1 MITETPAATP
11 IEDSTLA
18 RQLAPRLPS
27 ATYRLQFNRLF
38 TFADARRLL
47 AYLDELGISDV
58 YASPYLRARADS
70 THGYDIADHNQLNP
84 AVGDEAEYDALVH
97 ELHARGMGQ
106 ILDVVP
112 NHMGIGES
120 TNSWWMDVLENGPS
134 SRFAP
139 FFDIDWHPLKAE
151 LENKVLLPILGQQ
164 YGRVLENCEL
174 VLSYDDGAFFL
185 RYWQTDLPIN
195 PRTYVD
201 ILGMPLEQ
209 LIVTLGSEHEQV
221 LEYQSV
227 MTGLEH
233 LPPRTETERAKVVER
248 GREKEI
254 LKRRLSALA
263 DSAPEVRAAI
273 EQTVLRF
280 NGERGD
286 PRSFDLL
293 DALIERQAYRLS
305 YWRVAAEEINYRRF
319 FDVNDLAA
327 IRMDRIEVFE
337 ATHKLVLQ
345 LLAEGKISGLRV
357 DHPDGLWDPAGYF
370 RRLQESYVDAI
381 DERRKTKDETSA
393 NGAENNA
400 PATRS
405 DPSSFVLR
413 PRSDRPLYIVAEK
426 ILARGEHL
434 PEDWAVHGTS
444 GYDYLNAL
452 NGIFVD
458 GSTER
463 RFSEIYADF
472 IGTRLG
478 FDDLVYATR
487 KQIMLVS
494 MASEINVLAYQLNR
508 ISEHNRYYRDFT
520 LYSLREAL
528 RELIACF
535 PVYRT
540 YIVATTEQIE
550 ERDRIVIETA
560 VNRARGRNP
569 TIDPSIYDFL
579 REILLLR
586 YPDTLDPAAREE
598 QRTFV
603 MKFQQLT
610 GPVMAKG
617 MEDTAFYIYNRL
629 TSLNEVGGEPQ
640 RFGATVASF
649 HRQNQERLRD
659 WPAAMLATSTHDT
672 KRSEDVRARISVLS
686 ELPEQWRKALTRWS
700 RWNRRKKI
708 DVDGKP
714 APHRNEEYL
723 LYQTLLGVWPFEMT
737 KDERPTTNRN
747 DENLSSL
754 VVGRSSEFV
763 ARIQAYMVKAIRE
776 AKVNTSWL
784 NPNTTYDE
792 AVRAFVAAILED
804 TPGNRFLADFRS
816 LQATV
821 AHFGAFNALSQTLL
835 KLTSTGVPDVYQG
848 SELWDFSLVDPDN
861 RRPVDYDL
869 RAWWLGELIDPPG
882 GRADLARSLVDS
894 KADGRIKLY
903 LTHRALR
910 FRRDH
915 AELFRA
921 GSYVPLEATGDA
933 GEHIVAFARAL
944 AAPGPVSG
952 ARGASVPGKEALIVA
967 PRLLAKWLR
976 DADVLPLGA
985 AAWGDTLLALPH
997 ATPGQRYR
1005 DIFTD
1010 RAHPVIE
1017 RDGAIGLP
1025 LAELLEHFP
1034 VALLERIA
1042 PTNTTDEHAS
1052 AESVFEYNE
1061 GDE

>member
-1 MITETPAATP
+1 M
-11 IEDSTLA
+11 
-18 RQLAPRLPS
+18 
-27 ATYRLQFNRLF
+27 
-38 TFADARRLL
+38 
-47 AYLDELGISDV
+47 LD
-58 YASPYLRARADS
+58 
-70 THGYDIADHNQLNP
+70 T
-84 AVGDEAEYDALVH
+84 
-97 ELHARGMGQ
+97 
-106 ILDVVP
+106 
-112 NHMGIGES
+112 
-120 TNSWWMDVLENGPS
+120 
-134 SRFAP
+134 
-139 FFDIDWHPLKAE
+139 
-151 LENKVLLPILGQQ
+151 
-164 YGRVLENCEL
+164 
-174 VLSYDDGAFFL
+174 
-185 RYWQTDLPIN
+185 
-195 PRTYVD
+195 
-201 ILGMPLEQ
+201 
-209 LIVTLGSEHEQV
+209 
-221 LEYQSV
+221 
-227 MTGLEH
+227 
-233 LPPRTETERAKVVER
+233 
-248 GREKEI
+248 
-254 LKRRLSALA
+254 
-263 DSAPEVRAAI
+263 
-273 EQTVLRF
+273 
-280 NGERGD
+280 
-286 PRSFDLL
+286 
-293 DALIERQAYRLS
+293 LIERQAYRLS

-327 IRMDRIEVFE
+327 IRMDRAEVFE
-337 ATHKLVLQ
+337 ATHKLVLR
-345 LLAEGKISGLRV
+345 LLAEGKISGLRI

-370 RRLQESYVDAI
+370 RRLQESYLEAI
-381 DERRKTKDETSA
+381 DERRKTEDESSA
-393 NGAENNA
+393 NGTENNA
-400 PATRS
+400 LATKS
-405 DPSSFVLR
+405 DPSSFLLH
-413 PRSDRPLYIVAEK
+413 PRSARPLYIVAEK
-426 ILARGEHL
+426 ILARGERL

-458 GSTER
+458 GSTEK

-472 IGTRLG
+472 IGTRLR

-487 KQIMLVS
+487 KQIMQVS
-494 MASEINVLAYQLNR
+494 MASEVNVLAYQLNR
-508 ISEHNRYYRDFT
+508 VSEHNRYYRDFT

-540 YIVATTEQIE
+540 YIIATTEQVE
-550 ERDRIVIETA
+550 DRDRIVIETA
-560 VNRARGRNP
+560 VNRARSRNP

-586 YPDTLDPAAREE
+586 YPDTLDPEAREE

-640 RFGATVASF
+640 RFGTTVAAF

-723 LYQTLLGVWPFEMT
+723 LYQTLLGAWPFGT
-737 KDERPTTNRN
+737 TTDHRPPTT
-747 DENLSSL
+747 DETSVPS
-754 VVGRSSEFV
+754 VVGGQSSNFV
-763 ARIQAYMVKAIRE
+763 ERIQDYMVKAIRE

-792 AVRAFVAAILED
+792 AVRAFVAAVLED
-804 TPGNRFLADFRS
+804 VPSNRFLADFRS
-816 LQATV
+816 LQVTV

-835 KLTSTGVPDVYQG
+835 KLTSPGVPDIYQG
-848 SELWDFSLVDPDN
+848 SEIWDFSLVDPDN

-869 RAWWLGELIDPPG
+869 RAWWLGELVDIDG
-882 GRADLARSLVDS
+882 DRAKLARALVDT

-921 GSYVPLEATGDA
+921 GSYIPLEATGDA

-944 AAPGPVSG
+944 TAPSPASG
-952 ARGASVPGKEALIVA
+952 ARDAAVPGREALIVA
-967 PRLLAKWLR
+967 PRLLAKRLR
-976 DADVLPLGA
+976 EIEALPLGI
-985 AAWGDTLLALPH
+985 AAWGDALLALPN

-1010 RAHPVIE
+1010 CTQLVIE
-1017 RDGAIGLP
+1017 RDGVTGLP

-1034 VALLERIA
+1034 VALLERVE
-1042 PTNTTDEHAS
+1042 NEDLAS
-1052 AESVFEYNE
+1052 ADVDNIR
-1061 GDE
+1061 